1 MTGTVTNV
9 WSPTTQGDWSRWIAN
24 SGPAQVPWSLSCVW
38 HKCCLLKDK
47 RKIYLAQGTEESV
60 HIWAVVSKAVMVGEG
75 YVGRKLLSPWHPGG
89 KRRRSWGQEWPFL
102 LTHSVTSLLQW
113 APPPTLHS
121 ARDHPGDSPTDEHS
135 TSVKVTLP
143 KSLLWVQEI
152 LGRYFRSKP
161 GHLGVLRRPCLQI
174 KDNQ

>member
-60 HIWAVVSKAVMVGEG
+60 HMWVVVFKAVMLRWELCGKKAAQPMAF
-75 YVGRKLLSPWHPGG
+75 RKYRG
-89 KRRRSWGQEWPFL
+89 RSWRQEWPFL
-102 LTHSVTSLLQW
+102 LTHLMTSLLQW
-113 APPPTLHS
+113 APTPTLCS
-121 ARDHPGDSPTDEHS
+121 ARTHPLTSTAPLWSSHLAKVPLLGTGDSWR
-135 TSVKVTLP
+135 V
-143 KSLLWVQEI
+143 
-152 LGRYFRSKP
+152 F
-161 GHLGVLRRPCLQI
+161 
-174 KDNQ
+174 